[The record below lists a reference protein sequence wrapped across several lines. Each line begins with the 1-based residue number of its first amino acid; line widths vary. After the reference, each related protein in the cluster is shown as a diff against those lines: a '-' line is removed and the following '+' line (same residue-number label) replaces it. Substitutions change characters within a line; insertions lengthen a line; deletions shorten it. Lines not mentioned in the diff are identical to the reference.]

1 VSGCGREL
9 PRAAAAVRDFAEE
22 GIARSARCR
31 GADTWGGDA
40 PGYGEGNHYV
50 YGELLGM
57 SSREIKGLA
66 EEDVI

>member
-1 VSGCGREL
+1 MSIRCWGRVTFD
-9 PRAAAAVRDFAEE
+9 PA
-22 GIARSARCR
+22 
-31 GADTWGGDA
+31 
-40 PGYGEGNHYV
+40 GEGNHYV

>member
-1 VSGCGREL
+1 MGGNFREPP
-9 PRAAAAVRDFAEE
+9 PRSETSRRKGSHGVLGVA
-22 GIARSARCR
+22 GPIR
-31 GADTWGGDA
+31 GVGMR